1 MERCNGAG
9 MVSRTGR
16 GYYGMKNNSLE
27 ERIALHLVQE
37 VDTYISTLQRRID
50 STEFV
55 QEGEI

>member
-1 MERCNGAG
+1 
-9 MVSRTGR
+9 
-16 GYYGMKNNSLE
+16 MKNNSLE